1 MVMDDG
7 VTARLGEQ
15 HYLMTTTTGNAAS
28 VLSHLEEWLQTEWPE
43 LEVCLTSVT
52 EQFATVSL
60 AGPNARRLL
69 AELTSDIELSPNALS
84 HMGVV
89 HGTVAGM
96 PARVFRISFTGES
109 AFEIN
114 VPASYGMAL
123 WQTVMTAGEKYNI
136 TPYGT
141 EAMHVLRA
149 EKGYIIVGQETDGS
163 VTPLDLGMDWI
174 VSKKKDFIGKRSLAR
189 SDMAKPDRKQLVGL
203 LTEDPETVLPEGAQL
218 VEQVLDKPPMPMVGH
233 VTSSYMSPNLGRS
246 IALGLVKGGRARK
259 GETLCAPLAG
269 GRTIACRITD
279 PVFFDPEGE
288 RLRG

>member
-1 MVMDDG
+1 
-7 VTARLGEQ
+7 
-15 HYLMTTTTGNAAS
+15 
-28 VLSHLEEWLQTEWPE
+28 
-43 LEVCLTSVT
+43 
-52 EQFATVSL
+52 
-60 AGPNARRLL
+60 
-69 AELTSDIELSPNALS
+69 
-84 HMGVV
+84 MGVV